1 MVRPLSWSDRSG
13 YTELVTGEVEILPS
27 TTYLPSTARVV
38 PRSSVVSDPGT
49 GSPGASDKTEERL
62 AAPLSLWGEAAR

>member
-27 TTYLPSTARVV
+27 TTYLPSSALDVSAGQ
-38 PRSSVVSDPGT
+38 RS
-49 GSPGASDKTEERL
+49 K
-62 AAPLSLWGEAAR
+62 